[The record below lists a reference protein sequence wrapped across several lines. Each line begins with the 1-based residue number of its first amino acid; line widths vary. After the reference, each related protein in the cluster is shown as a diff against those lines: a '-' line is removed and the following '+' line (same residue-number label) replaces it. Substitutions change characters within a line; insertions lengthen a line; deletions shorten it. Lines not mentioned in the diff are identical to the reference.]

1 MATTAGGKATHDV
14 EANEAT
20 GLLDETGTSQ
30 SQSPAES
37 SVGTAEELLWQE
49 LDHPWPATFER

>member
-1 MATTAGGKATHDV
+1 MATNGSGKTSNDV

-20 GLLDETGTSQ
+20 GLLGENGASL
-30 SQSPAES
+30 SPAES

-49 LDHPWPATFER
+49 LEQPWPATFER

>member
-20 GLLDETGTSQ
+20 GLLDEIGTSL
-30 SQSPAES
+30 SPAES

-49 LDHPWPATFER
+49 LEHPWPATFER